1 MATFDITTTAGL
13 LCFTRC
19 VSGAKNSARDWMISQ
34 RSLRSI
40 RRPQPPTAS
49 IDGIRSSVK
58 WGGHSQLRSAA
69 GRSAKCVVPR
79 SRLRDSTR
87 WRHILSTHGS
97 GASDGKHCGAVFI
110 GRTHRIGCRSVR
122 RGRSTNGGA
131 SSRCRG
137 SSESGSPT
145 TSGRM
150 RARPT
155 PIVDDAPAGAAMEAA
170 SRSICSVPSARREG
184 TKRPRAGRFHA
195 SSDPIWCL
203 LHSLPTAR
211 RDSSSSTQV
220 PRRRIWDPQRNG
232 GERAPVCRCAPLGTP
247 PSGMDA
253 PAGPERHG
261 NGMADPH
268 GLRRPAGRD

>member
-19 VSGAKNSARDWMISQ
+19 FSGAKNSARDWMISQ

-97 GASDGKHCGAVFI
+97 GASDRKHCGAVFI
-110 GRTHRIGCRSVR
+110 GRTHRICCRSVR

-211 RDSSSSTQV
+211 RDSSSSTQSTA
-220 PRRRIWDPQRNG
+220 PPKLGSSAEWW
-232 GERAPVCRCAPLGTP
+232 RACTRMPMR
-247 PSGMDA
+247 S
-253 PAGPERHG
+253 AG
-261 NGMADPH
+261 D
-268 GLRRPAGRD
+268 PAGRNGRSCWSRTPRKRNG